1 MTFDERVSKAIDII
15 YVNKEF
21 NRAQEALELLQSA
34 ADEVDADA
42 YYFLG
47 RCYAGYEFRDER
59 FNFEVDDAKTEECFN
74 KCIEMGSAV
83 GILGVK
89 RLRFEPACGTFLM
102 PPYNSFREVWD
113 AVCRMALEGEVFRE
127 LLIANAYYYGD
138 AIELMEIDMTGKNE
152 AQVNDI
158 LRKMA
163 FAARDIYEDIYSK
176 GMLMAYHN
184 YKDLVLSG
192 DYGMPI
198 TKDRYKWLKKLC
210 AAQGIEI

>member
-1 MTFDERVSKAIDII
+1 
-15 YVNKEF
+15 
-21 NRAQEALELLQSA
+21 
-34 ADEVDADA
+34 
-42 YYFLG
+42 
-47 RCYAGYEFRDER
+47 
-59 FNFEVDDAKTEECFN
+59 
-74 KCIEMGSAV
+74 
-83 GILGVK
+83 
-89 RLRFEPACGTFLM
+89 
-102 PPYNSFREVWD
+102 
-113 AVCRMALEGEVFRE
+113 
-127 LLIANAYYYGD
+127 
-138 AIELMEIDMTGKNE
+138 MTGKNE

>member
-1 MTFDERVSKAIDII
+1 MAFDERVSRAIDII

-21 NRAQEALELLQSA
+21 NRAQEALDMLQAA
-34 ADEVDADA
+34 ADDGDADA

-59 FNFEVDDAKTEECFN
+59 FNFVVDDDMTEECFN
-74 KCIEMGSAV
+74 KSIEMGSAV
-83 GILGVK
+83 GMLGAK
-89 RLRFEPACGTFLM
+89 RIAFKPACGSLIM
-102 PPYNSFREVWD
+102 PPYTSEREVWD
-113 AVCRMALEGEVFRE
+113 AVCKMALEGEVFCE

-152 AQVNDI
+152 AQIDEL

-163 FAARDIYEDIYSK
+163 LAARDIYEDIFSK
-176 GMLMAYHN
+176 GMLMAYFN